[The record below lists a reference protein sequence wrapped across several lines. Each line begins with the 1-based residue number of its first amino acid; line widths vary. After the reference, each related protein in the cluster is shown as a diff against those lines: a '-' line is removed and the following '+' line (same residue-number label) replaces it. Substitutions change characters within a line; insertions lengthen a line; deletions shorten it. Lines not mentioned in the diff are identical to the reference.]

1 MSQLRS
7 GCRGAWIRG
16 AAIRLRA
23 SGRDLPRA
31 TGSIR
36 ARDGRFDAYGQQLSI
51 ERGVLTFQGLLD
63 NPALDV
69 RAVRKGLAVEAGV
82 QISGTAQRPIVR
94 LVSDPDLPDAEKLTW
109 LVLGHGPD
117 QMSAGDATVLLSAA
131 GGLLGN
137 DSGNLVQKLKS
148 TFGFDEFGVR
158 QGDIGGTGSRQPSSR
173 VAGSS
178 VDTTG
183 STGNQIL
190 SVGKRLS
197 SNAVLSY
204 EQSLGKAESIV
215 KLTVSLTRQVSV
227 IGRAGSDNALDI
239 FYTLTFGTQRERGRL
254 PTIRPE
260 KAD

>member
-1 MSQLRS
+1 M
-7 GCRGAWIRG
+7 CIRD
-16 AAIRLRA
+16 R
-23 SGRDLPRA
+23 
-31 TGSIR
+31 
-36 ARDGRFDAYGQQLSI
+36 
-51 ERGVLTFQGLLD
+51 
-63 NPALDV
+63 
-69 RAVRKGLAVEAGV
+69 
-82 QISGTAQRPIVR
+82 ISGTAQRPIVR

-204 EQSLGKAESIV
+204 EQSLGKACLLYTSP
-215 KLTVSLTRQVSV
+215 SPRDRTRS
-227 IGRAGSDNALDI
+227 RMPSSA
-239 FYTLTFGTQRERGRL
+239 
-254 PTIRPE
+254 
-260 KAD
+260 

>member
-1 MSQLRS
+1 MAWGVGDIVGAEVRLGNGVEVAVGELSNAFSSVGS
-7 GCRGAWIRG
+7 GSGVGLSDGSGAPIVGVIVGAAVSGVGECHQRGA
-16 AAIRLRA
+16 
-23 SGRDLPRA
+23 
-31 TGSIR
+31 
-36 ARDGRFDAYGQQLSI
+36 
-51 ERGVLTFQGLLD
+51 V
-63 NPALDV
+63 
-69 RAVRKGLAVEAGV
+69 
-82 QISGTAQRPIVR
+82 
-94 LVSDPDLPDAEKLTW
+94 
-109 LVLGHGPD
+109 
-117 QMSAGDATVLLSAA
+117 
-131 GGLLGN
+131 
-137 DSGNLVQKLKS
+137 
-148 TFGFDEFGVR
+148 GFDEFGVR

-239 FYTLTFGTQRERGRL
+239 FYTLTFGAQRDRGRL

-260 KAD
+260 KVD

>member
-1 MSQLRS
+1 
-7 GCRGAWIRG
+7 
-16 AAIRLRA
+16 
-23 SGRDLPRA
+23 
-31 TGSIR
+31 
-36 ARDGRFDAYGQQLSI
+36 
-51 ERGVLTFQGLLD
+51 
-63 NPALDV
+63 
-69 RAVRKGLAVEAGV
+69 
-82 QISGTAQRPIVR
+82 
-94 LVSDPDLPDAEKLTW
+94 
-109 LVLGHGPD
+109 
-117 QMSAGDATVLLSAA
+117 
-131 GGLLGN
+131 
-137 DSGNLVQKLKS
+137 
-148 TFGFDEFGVR
+148 
-158 QGDIGGTGSRQPSSR
+158 GDIGGTGSRQPSSR

-239 FYTLTFGTQRERGRL
+239 FYTLTFGAQRDRGRL

-260 KAD
+260 KVD

>member
-1 MSQLRS
+1 
-7 GCRGAWIRG
+7 
-16 AAIRLRA
+16 
-23 SGRDLPRA
+23 
-31 TGSIR
+31 
-36 ARDGRFDAYGQQLSI
+36 
-51 ERGVLTFQGLLD
+51 
-63 NPALDV
+63 
-69 RAVRKGLAVEAGV
+69 
-82 QISGTAQRPIVR
+82 
-94 LVSDPDLPDAEKLTW
+94 
-109 LVLGHGPD
+109 
-117 QMSAGDATVLLSAA
+117 MSAGDATVLLSAA

-239 FYTLTFGTQRERGRL
+239 FYTITFGAQRDRGR
-254 PTIRPE
+254 RPVITPE
-260 KAD
+260 QTD